1 MKQEF
6 TKEEK
11 EQIKTEAM
19 ELGIPTVGISYEKI
33 VAMIDDKK
41 IDSKEEVSTPKKS
54 TEPSKNEVEDVTDA
68 VVMDGKNVVRTYTL
82 ENHGDGFK
90 KLAMEFATKRNYK
103 IELKS
108 MRPAIICPHCSG
120 KIYQSK

>member
-11 EQIKTEAM
+11 EKIKTEAI

-41 IDSKEEVSTPKKS
+41 TNSKKDES
-54 TEPSKNEVEDVTDA
+54 TEPSKNEVEDITDA

-82 ENHGDGFK
+82 ENHGDGFEK
-90 KLAMEFATKRNYK
+90 MATEFAEKRNYK
-103 IELKS
+103 VELKS
-108 MRPAIICPHCSG
+108 MQPAIVCPHCGG
-120 KIYQSK
+120 KIYKSK